1 MRGLR
6 KYLTPF
12 APDQSGAVSV
22 RFELGGIVV
31 ICDAGGC
38 TGNVCG
44 FDEPRWFEQKSAIFS
59 AGLRDMDAIL
69 GRDDRL
75 VAKLADVVQKI
86 DATFVAVIGT
96 PVPAVIATD
105 YLALKRMSEKKIK
118 LPILTVDTDGMEL
131 YDKGEEKAFLELFK
145 IFAIEKYQ
153 PEEDRIGILG
163 MTPQDVSDL
172 KAADKMRELFQ
183 QKYDQQAVCY
193 GMGDGLEEIKK
204 ASSASK
210 NIVVSPAA
218 LVAAQYLEKTFG
230 TPYEISYPLAGELI
244 PEMDY
249 TGKKILVVHQQVIAD
264 SIRRELK
271 ARGAEIVQV
280 ADWFMMKK
288 ELREEGDVFLRDEDD
303 YIEVVENGDFDIIF
317 ADECMKRMV
326 PEFGGIFV
334 NTRHFAVSG
343 KLIGK

>member
-22 RFELGGIVV
+22 LFELGGIVV

-75 VAKLADVVQKI
+75 VAKLADAAEKV
-86 DATFVAVIGT
+86 DATFAAVIGT

-105 YLALKRMSEKKIK
+105 YLALKRMSEKKLN
-118 LPILTVDTDGMEL
+118 LPILTVNTDGMEH
-131 YDKGEEKAFLELFK
+131 YDKGEEKAFMELFRT
-145 IFAIEKYQ
+145 FAVEKY
-153 PEEDRIGILG
+153 PVDEHRIGILG

-210 NIVVSPAA
+210 NIVISPAA

>member
-22 RFELGGIVV
+22 LFELGGIVV

-86 DATFVAVIGT
+86 DATFVSVIGT

>member
-22 RFELGGIVV
+22 LFELGGIVV

-75 VAKLADVVQKI
+75 VAKLADAAEKV
-86 DATFVAVIGT
+86 DAAFTAVIGT
-96 PVPAVIATD
+96 PVPAVLATD
-105 YLALKRMSEKKIK
+105 YLALRRMTEKKMN
-118 LPILTVDTDGMEL
+118 LPVLTVDTDGMEL

-145 IFAIEKYQ
+145 TFAVEKY
-153 PEEDRIGILG
+153 PVDEHKIGVLG

-172 KAADKMRELFQ
+172 AAADKIRDLFQ
-183 QKYDQQAVCY
+183 RKYGQKAVCY
-193 GMGDGLEEIKK
+193 CMGDGLEEVKK
-204 ASSASK
+204 ASSVSK

-218 LVAAQYLEKTFG
+218 LATAKYLEKTFR
-230 TPYEISYPLAGELI
+230 TPYEIYYPLVEDLL

-249 TGKKILVVHQQVIAD
+249 TGKRILVVHQQVIAD
-264 SIRRELK
+264 SIRKVLLE
-271 ARGAEIVQV
+271 RGAEIVQT
-280 ADWFMMKK
+280 ASWFMMKK
-288 ELREEGDVFLRDEDD
+288 ELQADEDVILRDEDA
-303 YIEVVENGDFDIIF
+303 YIELVQNGEFDIIF
-317 ADECMKRMV
+317 ADECMDRMT
-326 PEFGGIFV
+326 PKFDGTFV

-343 KLIGK
+343 KLI

>member
-22 RFELGGIVV
+22 LFELGGIVV

-153 PEEDRIGILG
+153 AEEDRIGILG
-163 MTPQDVSDL
+163 MTRDRSTKFFCQFLTWCKKIIKSKVQADTFQCMCCTKCCLCIFICQCCLQLSKTRIIQKL
-172 KAADKMRELFQ
+172 KRKFLYKRFTHQ
-183 QKYDQQAVCY
+183 
-193 GMGDGLEEIKK
+193 
-204 ASSASK
+204 S
-210 NIVVSPAA
+210 
-218 LVAAQYLEKTFG
+218 AQYF
-230 TPYEISYPLAGELI
+230 I
-244 PEMDY
+244 
-249 TGKKILVVHQQVIAD
+249 KIR
-264 SIRRELK
+264 S
-271 ARGAEIVQV
+271 
-280 ADWFMMKK
+280 
-288 ELREEGDVFLRDEDD
+288 
-303 YIEVVENGDFDIIF
+303 
-317 ADECMKRMV
+317 
-326 PEFGGIFV
+326 
-334 NTRHFAVSG
+334 
-343 KLIGK
+343 

>member
-22 RFELGGIVV
+22 LFELGGIVV

-75 VAKLADVVQKI
+75 VAKLADAAEKV
-86 DATFVAVIGT
+86 DATFAAVIGT

-105 YLALKRMSEKKIK
+105 YLALKRMSEKKIN
-118 LPILTVDTDGMEL
+118 LPILTVNTDGMEH
-131 YDKGEEKAFLELFK
+131 YDKGEEKAFLELFRT
-145 IFAIEKYQ
+145 FAVEKY
-153 PEEDRIGILG
+153 PVDEHRIGILG

-230 TPYEISYPLAGELI
+230 APYEISYPLAGELI

>member
-1 MRGLR
+1 ML
-6 KYLTPF
+6 
-12 APDQSGAVSV
+12 
-22 RFELGGIVV
+22 FELGGIVV